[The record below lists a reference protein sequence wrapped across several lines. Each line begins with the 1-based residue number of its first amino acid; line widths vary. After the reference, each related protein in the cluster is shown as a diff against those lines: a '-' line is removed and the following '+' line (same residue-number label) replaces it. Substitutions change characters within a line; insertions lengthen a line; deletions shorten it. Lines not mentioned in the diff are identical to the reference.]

1 MKFKTLRRLL
11 SFLVVLSVVNSVV
24 ATMVVVYAYGAMLDF
39 VEPPF
44 AMLFSGVLATLGTA
58 IISTVIGDIIIKAY
72 KAFLKEKND
81 KR

>member
-44 AMLFSGVLATLGTA
+44 AMLFSGVLATLVTA